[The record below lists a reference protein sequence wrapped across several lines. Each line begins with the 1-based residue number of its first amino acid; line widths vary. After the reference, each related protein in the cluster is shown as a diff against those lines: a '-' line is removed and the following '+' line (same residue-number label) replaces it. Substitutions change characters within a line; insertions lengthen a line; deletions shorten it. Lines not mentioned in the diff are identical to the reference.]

1 MKNNLALNN
10 EFFESTSL
18 LDEACNIYPGLLEVR
33 TKCPNI
39 YQEFEINYKQ
49 FCYSINSEIGN
60 FSDAKNTIDTLFRI
74 HVSNLDFNDQKKQN
88 VSFLQLSQVRVVQLM
103 NQIEQFKLWIDCILR
118 TQL

>member
-1 MKNNLALNN
+1 MKNNLALND
-10 EFFESTSL
+10 EIIESTCL
-18 LDEACNIYPGLLEVR
+18 LDEACNIYPGLIEVR

-39 YQEFEINYKQ
+39 YREFEITYTQ
-49 FCYSINSEIGN
+49 LCYSINSEIVN

-88 VSFLQLSQVRVVQLM
+88 VSFLQLSEARVDQIM